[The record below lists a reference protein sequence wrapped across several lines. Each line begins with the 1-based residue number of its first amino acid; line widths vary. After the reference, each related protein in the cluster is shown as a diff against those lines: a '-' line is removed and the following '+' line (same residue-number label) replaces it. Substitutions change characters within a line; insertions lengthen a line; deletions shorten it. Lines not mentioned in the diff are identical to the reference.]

1 MINIAFCDDDN
12 YFLKSVLP
20 VIHAEFKKYKVNINF
35 KEYQSGKKLVDEFRA
50 NIPYFDIIFL
60 DIDMP
65 DMNGKIV
72 AQKLRALDKNFK
84 LIFMTAYEHEAL
96 NMFQHDV
103 IGFLPK
109 NNLKKYLG
117 DTVKRVVKKIEEEKP
132 EIQFFQVY
140 GEKNADKILELK
152 LPLNN
157 IIYFEVI
164 NREIYMYTV
173 YGKFRLYHYKFS
185 DIVRKFIALEFLD
198 IHRTCIVNA
207 KFVISVGET
216 TVYLDNGQELI
227 MSRRKRK
234 QVLGSFL
241 DDIYREGQL

>member
-1 MINIAFCDDDN
+1 M
-12 YFLKSVLP
+12 
-20 VIHAEFKKYKVNINF
+20 
-35 KEYQSGKKLVDEFRA
+35 
-50 NIPYFDIIFL
+50 
-60 DIDMP
+60 
-65 DMNGKIV
+65 
-72 AQKLRALDKNFK
+72 
-84 LIFMTAYEHEAL
+84 
-96 NMFQHDV
+96 
-103 IGFLPK
+103 
-109 NNLKKYLG
+109 KKYLG

-234 QVLGSFL
+234 QVLDSFL